1 MATQAIEKVGDGA
14 KRAVDRVA
22 SGDSPVN
29 DPKKLAIA
37 GVAIAAVPL
46 AAGGLA
52 KLGMPK
58 LSDKVSEIGDQAK
71 DKAKS
76 QVQDTIKSATPDSPK
91 ELLGGGGMLKGLFGG
106 GDDKSGDDE
115 DDDKSGDDEDGSDG
129 RAAPGHGSG
138 RRMPI
143 QQAVDVALP
152 ISVVYDIWTQFE
164 DWPEF
169 MHRVESAEQVDD
181 ATVSFQ
187 VKMWGIT
194 KRFEADIVEQRPE
207 ERIEWNVT
215 EGYAHTG
222 LVTFHELAE
231 NLTRIDL
238 TLDIQPSNVIDK
250 ASRGMRF
257 VKRAVRGDLHRFKAY
272 AELDH
277 EPEPGWRGT
286 IEDGKVERK
295 RASSGSKSRGGSRKT
310 SRNGSRA
317 ENGSKTRSKS

>member
-1 MATQAIEKVGDGA
+1 MTAQAIEKVGEGA
-14 KRAVDRVA
+14 KRAVERVA
-22 SGDSPVN
+22 DGDSPVN

-37 GVAIAAVPL
+37 GVALAAVPL

-58 LSDKVSEIGDQAK
+58 LSDKVSELGDQAK

-76 QVQDTIKSATPDSPK
+76 EVKDTIKSATPDSPK
-91 ELLGGGGMLKGLFGG
+91 ELLGGGGMLKGMFGG
-106 GDDKSGDDE
+106 GGDKS
-115 DDDKSGDDEDGSDG
+115 DDDDDDSG

-143 QQAVDVALP
+143 QQSIDIALP
-152 ISVVYDIWTQFE
+152 VSVVYDHWTRFE

-169 MHRVESAEQVDD
+169 MHRVESVEQVDD

-187 VKMWGIT
+187 VKIWGIN
-194 KRFEADIVEQRPE
+194 KRFEADILEQRPN

-231 NLTRIDL
+231 NLTRVDL
-238 TLDIQPSNVIDK
+238 TLDVQPSNVIDK

-277 EPEPGWRGT
+277 EPERGWRGT
-286 IEDGKVERK
+286 IEDGKVKRK
-295 RASSGSKSRGGSRKT
+295 RSSSGSKSRGGSRKT

-317 ENGSKTRSKS
+317 ENGSKTRAKS

>member
-1 MATQAIEKVGDGA
+1 MATQAIEKVGEGA
-14 KRAVDRVA
+14 KRAVERVA
-22 SGDSPVN
+22 DGDSPVN

-37 GVAIAAVPL
+37 GVALAAVPL

-58 LSDKVSEIGDQAK
+58 VADKVSELGDQAK

-76 QVQDTIKSATPDSPK
+76 EVKDTIKSATPDSPK

-106 GDDKSGDDE
+106 DKDKSGDDDS
-115 DDDKSGDDEDGSDG
+115 DDSEG

-143 QQAVDVALP
+143 QQSIDVALP
-152 ISVVYDIWTQFE
+152 ISVVYDHWTRFE

-169 MHRVESAEQVDD
+169 MHRVESVEQVDD

-187 VKMWGIT
+187 VKIWGIN
-194 KRFEADIVEQRPE
+194 KRFEADILEQRPD

-222 LVTFHELAE
+222 LVTFHELAD

-238 TLDIQPSNVIDK
+238 TLDVQPSNLIDK

-277 EPEPGWRGT
+277 EPESGWRGT
-286 IEDGKVERK
+286 IEDGKVKRK
-295 RASSGSKSRGGSRKT
+295 RSSSGSKSGGGSRKT

-317 ENGSKTRSKS
+317 ENGSRSRAKKS

>member
-1 MATQAIEKVGDGA
+1 MATQAIEKVGEGA
-14 KRAVDRVA
+14 KRAVERVA
-22 SGDSPVN
+22 DGDSPVN
-29 DPKKLAIA
+29 DPKRLAIA
-37 GVAIAAVPL
+37 GIAIAAVPL
-46 AAGGLA
+46 AAQGIA

-58 LSDKVSEIGDQAK
+58 VSDKVSELGDQAK

-106 GDDKSGDDE
+106 SDDKSGDDDS
-115 DDDKSGDDEDGSDG
+115 DDSDG

-143 QQAVDVALP
+143 QQSIDVALP
-152 ISVVYDIWTQFE
+152 ISVVYDHWTRFE

-169 MHRVESAEQVDD
+169 MHRIESVEQVDD

-187 VKMWGIT
+187 VKIWGIN
-194 KRFEADIVEQRPE
+194 KRFEADILEQRPD

-215 EGYAHTG
+215 EGYGHTG

-238 TLDIQPSNVIDK
+238 TLDVQPSNLIDK

-277 EPEPGWRGT
+277 EAEPGWRGT
-286 IEDGKVERK
+286 IEDGKVKRK
-295 RASSGSKSRGGSRKT
+295 RSSSGSKSRGGSRKT

-317 ENGSKTRSKS
+317 ENGSKTRAKS

>member
-1 MATQAIEKVGDGA
+1 MATQALEKVGDGA
-14 KRAVDRVA
+14 KRAVESVT

-37 GVAIAAVPL
+37 GVALAAVPL

-58 LSDKVSEIGDQAK
+58 LSDKVSELGDQAK

-76 QVQDTIKSATPDSPK
+76 QVKDTIQSATPDSPK
-91 ELLGGGGMLKGLFGG
+91 ELLGGGGGMLKGLFGG
-106 GDDKSGDDE
+106 GDDKS
-115 DDDKSGDDEDGSDG
+115 DDDKSDDDSEG

-169 MHRVESAEQVDD
+169 MHRVESVEQVDD

-187 VKMWGIT
+187 TKIWGIT
-194 KRFEADIVEQRPE
+194 KRFEADILEQRPD

-231 NLTRIDL
+231 NLTRVEV
-238 TLDIQPSNVIDK
+238 TLDVQPSNLIDK

-277 EPEPGWRGT
+277 EPESGWRGT
-286 IEDGKVERK
+286 IEEGKLKRK
-295 RASSGSKSRGGSRKT
+295 RSSSGSKSRAGSRKT

-317 ENGSKTRSKS
+317 DNGSKARAKS

>member
-1 MATQAIEKVGDGA
+1 MASQAIEKVGEGA
-14 KRAVDRVA
+14 KRAVERVA
-22 SGDSPVN
+22 NADNPIE
-29 DPKKLAIA
+29 DPKRLAIA

-46 AAGGLA
+46 AVEGLS

-58 LSDKVSEIGDQAK
+58 VSEKISELGEQAK
-71 DKAKS
+71 STAAS
-76 QVQDTIKSATPDSPK
+76 QVKDGVKSALPSMPS
-91 ELLGGGGMLKGLFGG
+91 LPSLG
-106 GDDKSGDDE
+106 GDDSDE
-115 DDDKSGDDEDGSDG
+115 DSEG

-143 QQAVDVALP
+143 QQAIDVALP
-152 ISVVYDIWTQFE
+152 ISVVYDHWTRFE

-169 MHRVESAEQVDD
+169 MHRVESVEQVDD

-187 VKMWGIT
+187 VKIWGIT
-194 KRFEADIVEQRPE
+194 KRFEADILEQRPD

-222 LVTFHELAE
+222 LVTFHELSE
-231 NLTRIDL
+231 NLTRVDL
-238 TLDIQPSNVIDK
+238 TLDVQPSNVIDK
-250 ASRGMRF
+250 MSRGMRF

-277 EPEPGWRGT
+277 EPESGWRGT
-286 IEDGKVERK
+286 IEDGKVKRK
-295 RASSGSKSRGGSRKT
+295 RQSSGSRSRSGSRRT

-317 ENGSKTRSKS
+317 ENGSKARSSR

>member
-1 MATQAIEKVGDGA
+1 MATQALEKVGDGA
-14 KRAVDRVA
+14 KRAVDRVT

-37 GVAIAAVPL
+37 GAAIAAVPL

-58 LSDKVSEIGDQAK
+58 LSDKVSQLGDQAK

-115 DDDKSGDDEDGSDG
+115 DDSDG

-143 QQAVDVALP
+143 QQAIDIALP
-152 ISVVYDIWTQFE
+152 RSVVYDHWTRFE

-169 MHRVESAEQVDD
+169 MHRVESVEQVDD

-187 VKMWGIT
+187 VKMWGIN
-194 KRFEADIVEQRPE
+194 KRFEADILEQRPD

-231 NLTRIDL
+231 NLTRVDL
-238 TLDIQPSNVIDK
+238 TLDVQPSNVIDK

-286 IEDGKVERK
+286 IEDGKVK
-295 RASSGSKSRGGSRKT
+295 RARSSAGSKSRSSSRKT
-310 SRNGSRA
+310 SRNGAKA
-317 ENGSKTRSKS
+317 ESGGKTRSKA